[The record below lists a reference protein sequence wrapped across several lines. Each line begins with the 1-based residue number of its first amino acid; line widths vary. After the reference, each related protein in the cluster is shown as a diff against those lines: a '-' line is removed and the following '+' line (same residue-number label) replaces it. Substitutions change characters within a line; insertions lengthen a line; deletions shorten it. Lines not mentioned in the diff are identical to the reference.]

1 MSGGAAALPDAVVR
15 LVPYLFQMFEHR
27 AFQVPRAVI
36 ELQFGH
42 PRLMKRVDQFAGA
55 AVSQSP
61 INP

>member
-1 MSGGAAALPDAVVR
+1 MSAGAAPLPDAVVR
-15 LVPYLFQMFEHR
+15 LVPDVSQMFEHR